1 MSKMRGFYAL
11 LQFSPLPE
19 RYEFVNIG
27 VLLVVP
33 TERFIGVRYSQGLK
47 RVEKLFGKQPANYFD
62 VLKAAFEQR
71 IKVEFSNEFSLE
83 RVEQFARSRA
93 NQMRISKLL
102 PVAVDQPEM
111 DLEALF
117 DDLVGEN
124 EIVRRQPKVSVELKK
139 KFEKAGIAMY
149 VRKPEPVRLPEGV
162 TIDAPYA
169 YQNGSL
175 NLIDPV
181 RLSAD
186 SADALAQASKRAIE
200 GQWLRNYSK
209 NSSVPKKL
217 IVVADFENQEPK
229 FIKAMSD
236 VMREHQVKL
245 YEIDNCEALLED
257 IRVNAPKNAVS
268 SDVLG

>member
-33 TERFIGVRYSQGLK
+33 SERFIGVRYSHGLK
-47 RVEKLFGKQPANYFD
+47 RVEKLFGKQPANYFE

-71 IKVEFSNEFSLE
+71 IKLEFSNEFSLE
-83 RVEQFARSRA
+83 HIEQFAKSRA

-102 PVAVDQPEM
+102 PVAVDQPQF
-111 DLEALF
+111 DLDALF
-117 DDLVGEN
+117 ESLVGEN
-124 EIVRRQPKVSVELKK
+124 EIIHRQPKVAVELKK
-139 KFEKAGIAMY
+139 KFEKAGIAMF

-162 TIDAPYA
+162 TIDAPYS

-200 GQWLRNYSK
+200 GQWLRNFSK
-209 NSSVPKKL
+209 NSSAPKQL
-217 IVVADFENQEPK
+217 IVVADFEDQEPK
-229 FIKAMSD
+229 FVRAIND

-245 YEIDNCEALLED
+245 YELDECEPLIED
-257 IRVNAPKNAVS
+257 IRKNAPKNAGQG
-268 SDVLG
+268 DVFA